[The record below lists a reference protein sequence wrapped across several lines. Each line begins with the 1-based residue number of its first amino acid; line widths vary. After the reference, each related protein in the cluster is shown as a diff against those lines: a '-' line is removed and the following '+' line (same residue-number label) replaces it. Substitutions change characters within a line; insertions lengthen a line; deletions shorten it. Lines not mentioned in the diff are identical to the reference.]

1 VVFLPGDPWTVPPG
15 KGAIQGSG
23 GLKKLKEQWLKETFW
38 GKEILRDA
46 VQF

>member
-1 VVFLPGDPWTVPPG
+1 VVFLPGDLLTVPRG
-15 KGAIQGSG
+15 KEAIQGAGS
-23 GLKKLKEQWLKETFW
+23 LKKLKEQWLKETFW